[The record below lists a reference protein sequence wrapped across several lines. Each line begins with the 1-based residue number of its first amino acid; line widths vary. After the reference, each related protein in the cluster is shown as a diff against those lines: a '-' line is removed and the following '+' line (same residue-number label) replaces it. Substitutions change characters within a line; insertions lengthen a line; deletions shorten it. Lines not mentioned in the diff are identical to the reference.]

1 MTTEQKTIKSLDGYQ
16 LIAYY
21 LTQFMFVVGVV
32 LMVPAI
38 SLLFY
43 PSEYIIFLKYFFPP
57 AAILMLVG
65 VFTYYYFKSYEKN
78 KLARHQDAVLVV
90 LIWIMSLILS
100 GIPFLFMGYSF
111 THAIFETTSG
121 YSTTGLT
128 IVDVTTAPKILLMF
142 RSFMQFFGG
151 VGFVLVLTSVI
162 SNQIGM
168 RLYQA
173 EGHNDQLVP
182 NLLKSAKYI
191 MRIYILYIVIGII
204 FYVIFGMP
212 LYDAINHSISAVA
225 TGGFSVKAASIAAYQ
240 SVAIEVT
247 TIVLMI
253 LGGTNFFVHYILL
266 IKREFKSVF
275 AHIELKVF
283 AVIASTTI
291 VFSLLS
297 LMSYL
302 DLGFGEALRQSSF
315 QLISAITG
323 TGYQTIPSFK
333 GLPSTMFFF
342 IILTMILGAGMGSTA
357 GGIKQY
363 RIGLMAKS
371 QYWQIQEMLSHKK
384 TIRARMINRVGKKFN
399 VEKEDMLQNYMFITT
414 YIIVLLLGTVIIMA
428 YNHSFEDALFEFAS
442 ALGTVGL
449 SVGIMNSSSPALIL
463 WTGTFGMF
471 LGRLEFY
478 VVFIATSK
486 LILDVFKKKV
496 V

>member
-1 MTTEQKTIKSLDGYQ
+1 MTTNQPTIKSLDGFK

-21 LTQFMFVVGVV
+21 LTQFMFIVGII
-32 LMVPAI
+32 LILPAI

-43 PSEYIIFLKYFFPP
+43 PSEYDIYLIYFFPP
-57 AAILMLVG
+57 AIILLIVG
-65 VFTYYYFKSYEKN
+65 VFTHYYFKNHEKS

-90 LIWIMSLILS
+90 LIWIMSLIMS
-100 GIPFLFMGYSF
+100 GIPFLLMGYSF
-111 THAIFETTSG
+111 THAMFETTSG

-128 IVDVTTAPKILLMF
+128 IVDVTTAPKILLLF

-168 RLYQA
+168 RIYQA
-173 EGHNDQLVP
+173 EGHSDQLVP

-191 MRIYILYIVIGII
+191 MRIYIVYILIGIA
-204 FYVIFGMP
+204 FYVIFKMP
-212 LYDAINHSISAVA
+212 LFDAINHSISAVA
-225 TGGFSVKAASIAAYQ
+225 TGGFSVKAGSIGAYQ
-240 SVAIEVT
+240 SLPIEIT

-266 IKREFKSVF
+266 IKREFKNVF

-283 AVIASTTI
+283 AIIASITI
-291 VFSLLS
+291 ILSLFS
-297 LMSYL
+297 LMSYH
-302 DLGFGEALRQSSF
+302 DVGFGDALRQSSF

-323 TGYQTIPSFK
+323 TGYQTIESFK
-333 GLPSTMFFF
+333 DLPSLMFFF

-363 RIGLMAKS
+363 RVGLMAKS

-384 TIRARMINRVGKKFN
+384 TIRSRFVNRVGKKMV
-399 VEKEDMLQNYMFITT
+399 VEKEDIMQNYMFITT
-414 YIIVLLLGTVIIMA
+414 YIIILLLGTVVIMA
-428 YNHSFEDALFEFAS
+428 YNYSFEDAMFEFAS

-449 SVGIMNSSSPALIL
+449 SVGIMNSAAPNVIL
-463 WTGTFGMF
+463 WTGTLGMF

-478 VVFIATSK
+478 VVFIAVSK
-486 LILDVFKKKV
+486 IVLDIFKKKV

>member
-1 MTTEQKTIKSLDGYQ
+1 MTNEQIKPKSLQGFS

-21 LTQFMFVVGVV
+21 LTQFMFVVAII
-32 LMVPAI
+32 LTVPAL

-43 PSEYIIFLKYFFPP
+43 PSEYPLFLKYFLPIALLLFIIGLS
-57 AAILMLVG
+57 A
-65 VFTYYYFKSYEKN
+65 YFFFKPYEKN
-78 KLARHQDAVLVV
+78 NLARHQDAVLVV
-90 LIWIMSLILS
+90 SIWVMSLMVS
-100 GIPFLFMGYSF
+100 GIPFLLMGYSF
-111 THAIFETTSG
+111 THAMFETTSG

-128 IVDVTTAPKILLMF
+128 IVDVTTAPKILLLF

-168 RLYQA
+168 RIYQA
-173 EGHNDQLVP
+173 EGHSDQIVP

-191 MRIYILYIVIGII
+191 MRIYILYILIGII
-204 FYVIFGMP
+204 FYLIFDMP
-212 LYDAINHSISAVA
+212 LFDAINHSISAVA
-225 TGGFSVKAASIAAYQ
+225 TGGFSVKAASIGAYQ
-240 SVAIEVT
+240 SVAIEIT

-283 AVIASTTI
+283 GVIAFVTI
-291 VFSLLS
+291 FISVIS
-297 LMSYL
+297 LMSYGAF
-302 DLGFGEALRQSSF
+302 GFGDALRQSSF
-315 QLISAITG
+315 QLISSITG
-323 TGYQTIPSFK
+323 TGYQTIDSFK
-333 GLPSTMFFF
+333 DLPSVMFFF

-363 RIGLMAKS
+363 RVGLIAKS

-384 TIRARMINRVGKKFN
+384 TIRSRFVNRVGKKIV
-399 VEKEDMLQNYMFITT
+399 VEKEEIVQNYMFVTT
-414 YIIVLLLGTVIIMA
+414 YIVVLLLGTTIMMTF
-428 YNHSFEDALFEFAS
+428 NHSFEDSLFEFAS

-449 SVGIMNSSSPALIL
+449 SVGIMNASAPPLIL

-478 VVFIATSK
+478 VVFIALSK
-486 LILDVFKKKV
+486 LILDIFKKKV